1 MFGDLQNEKIR
12 HGQAHAMEE
21 QQGQKTSSDNGSQAG
36 WQDLA
41 YAGIWPPGI
50 SEDRLCV
57 IFSQSPDERGF

>member
-21 QQGQKTSSDNGSQAG
+21 QQGQKTSSHNGGQAG

-41 YAGIWPPGI
+41 YAGIRSSSIKIPQI
-50 SEDRLCV
+50 L
-57 IFSQSPDERGF
+57 IK